1 MKTFSHSG
9 HLGDVLYALPTVKIL
24 SGGEA
29 TMIIKDV
36 FEDHRGHINGNTG
49 PESSNYTQYDAIKDL
64 LLLQPY
70 IKEVK
75 RFHCPGD
82 YGPGCWPGLKM
93 DYDLDEARKQDGR
106 TVKSYNFHVERYFLQ
121 FGLTKIRKDKMA
133 YSRDEWREYIKRDG
147 LRTGEDW
154 RNHIPWLTIDEE
166 NKRTDNYAIFHIT
179 DRWHGF
185 LPDWRTIYRTELL
198 KYDRI
203 YFTGYKSDYY
213 KFEERYST
221 MMDYL
226 PTGTLLDLARVVRD
240 AQAVYCNQ
248 NCALVI
254 SQGLG
259 KKYYLARNADRTH
272 CHTNLK
278 NEILL

>member
-1 MKTFSHSG
+1 
-9 HLGDVLYALPTVKIL
+9 
-24 SGGEA
+24 
-29 TMIIKDV
+29 MIIKYV

-49 PESSNYTQYDAIKDL
+49 QEGVNYTQYDAIKDL

-70 IKEVK
+70 IKQVE
-75 RFHCPGD
+75 RFIPPPGFD
-82 YGPGCWPGLKM
+82 YSPMSWPGMIHKIN
-93 DYDLDEARKQDGR
+93 YDLDRSRLQMGRK
-106 TVKSYNFHVERYFLQ
+106 YIFHVQRYFDT
-121 FGLTKIRKDKMA
+121 FGIT
-133 YSRDEWREYIKRDG
+133 
-147 LRTGEDW
+147 EDW
-154 RNHIPWLTIDEE
+154 RNYIPWLTIDEE

-185 LPDWRTIYRTELL
+185 FPDWLREFENAKD
-198 KYDRI
+198 KYDKVF
-203 YFTGYKSDYY
+203 FTGYYHDYIKFIDYY
-213 KFEERYST
+213 KISVKWLPH
-221 MMDYL
+221 L

-254 SQGLG
+254 AQGLG

-272 CHTNLK
+272 CHTLLE

>member
-9 HLGDVLYALPTVKIL
+9 HLGDCLYSLPVVKIL

-29 TMIIKDV
+29 TMIIKEI

-70 IKEVK
+70 IKQVE
-75 RFHCPGD
+75 RFTPPLGFD
-82 YGPGCWPGLKM
+82 YSPMSWPGMIHKI
-93 DYDLDEARKQDGR
+93 DYDLDRSRLQRGRK
-106 TVKSYNFHVERYFLQ
+106 YIFHVQRYFDT
-121 FGLTKIRKDKMA
+121 FGITD
-133 YSRDEWREYIKRDG
+133 
-147 LRTGEDW
+147 DW
-154 RNHIPWLTIDEE
+154 RNYIPWLTIDEE

-221 MMDYL
+221 LMDYL

-240 AQAVYCNQ
+240 AQAVYTNQ
-248 NCALVI
+248 NCCLVLA
-254 SQGLG
+254 QGLG

-272 CHTNLK
+272 CHTGNA